1 MSHDHKEYFN
11 QLAEEWDS
19 TMKPDPV
26 FKDYLSKLHIKS
38 GDKVLD
44 IGAGTGRMTAYL
56 SEMVG
61 PEGIVICE
69 DIAEKML
76 IQAKRKIHNPN
87 TFFICDD
94 ACLLAVKNNFLDKAI
109 FFSIF
114 PHLKAQ
120 LQALKEIKRALKP
133 GGTFLI
139 LHVEGSSTLNNF
151 HKELNTIVSEDILPT
166 AQELAVMIESIGLK
180 VMKAF
185 ERDDIYWVEG
195 RKPGGLSK

>member
-1 MSHDHKEYFN
+1 MSYAHKEYFN

-61 PEGIVICE
+61 SEGIVICE
-69 DIAEKML
+69 DIAENML
-76 IQAKRKIHNPN
+76 NRAKNKIQNSN
-87 TFFICDD
+87 TVFICDD
-94 ACLLAVKNNFLDKAI
+94 ACSLAVKDDFADKVI
-109 FFSIF
+109 LFSIF
-114 PHLKAQ
+114 PHIKEQ
-120 LQALKEIKRALKP
+120 MRALKEIKRSLKP
-133 GGTFLI
+133 GGTFLV
-139 LHVEGSSTLNNF
+139 LHVECSTTLNDF
-151 HKELNTIVSEDILPT
+151 HRELNTVVSDDVLPKPDVLADMASSVGFEIL
-166 AQELAVMIESIGLK
+166 
-180 VMKAF
+180 KAY
-185 ERDDIYWVEG
+185 EQDDLYWVEG